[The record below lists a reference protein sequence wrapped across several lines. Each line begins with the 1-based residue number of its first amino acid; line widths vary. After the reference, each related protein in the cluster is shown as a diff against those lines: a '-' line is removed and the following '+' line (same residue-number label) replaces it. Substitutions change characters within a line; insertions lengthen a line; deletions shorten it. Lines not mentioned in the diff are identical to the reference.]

1 MTIRSAAV
9 GAALGLLLTGCGS
22 GPEPVEPAPQAA
34 PTSTTAPAV
43 VAAAPVVGDPDSVTI
58 PDIGVQ
64 SSLVPLGLTETN
76 EHEVPPVTAPEQAG
90 WYEPGP
96 EPGQIGPAIILGHVN
111 GSGRPGVF
119 ARLAELEPGD
129 EIVVDAM
136 TFVVTE
142 VQHADKDAF
151 PADRVYA
158 DTDSPEL
165 RVITCGGV
173 FDAASN
179 NYQDNI
185 IVYADLV

>member
-1 MTIRSAAV
+1 VTIRSAAV

-22 GPEPVEPAPQAA
+22 GPEPVEPAPQAV
-34 PTSTTAPAV
+34 PESTTAQAAV
-43 VAAAPVVGDPDSVTI
+43 PVAPVVGNPANVTI

-76 EHEVPPVTAPEQAG
+76 EHEVPPVTEPEQAG

-129 EIVVDAM
+129 EIVVDAL

-142 VQHADKDAF
+142 VEHADKDAF
-151 PADRVYA
+151 PADRVYG

-173 FDAASN
+173 FDTNSG
-179 NYQDNI
+179 NYEDNI
-185 IVYADLV
+185 IVYADLA